1 MSRIESI
8 SATTIQTPPTN
19 NPTTIHTPTSTTI
32 HTPPTNNPSQ
42 GGGTPTGT
50 HIKTFRFEFSRDFID
65 ELSRFS
71 KVHQYDERRAYKE
84 AWQKWKSNEEIDALI
99 SFEIRRLEN
108 LGYKGDI
115 EDKMF
120 KSGRYYFRKKL
131 LKDTSANNNNYIGND
146 DNCDDEKE
154 ENTTAKTTAA
164 STAAST
170 TTTASI
176 TTASTT
182 ATHEKAKKE
191 TTQRRPYITMS
202 KSCIRMMDRHIEE
215 CSKKTGFK
223 PSTSYDS
230 FYHEKMTTTQMM
242 EEIENIVG
250 KYEKTLENNATA
262 TKMMTKAK
270 ISNNNDMLE
279 AIMQD
284 IMDKIKKTFKNR
296 YYRFV
301 NAEDK

>member
-1 MSRIESI
+1 
-8 SATTIQTPPTN
+8 
-19 NPTTIHTPTSTTI
+19 
-32 HTPPTNNPSQ
+32 
-42 GGGTPTGT
+42 
-50 HIKTFRFEFSRDFID
+50 
-65 ELSRFS
+65 
-71 KVHQYDERRAYKE
+71 
-84 AWQKWKSNEEIDALI
+84 
-99 SFEIRRLEN
+99 
-108 LGYKGDI
+108 
-115 EDKMF
+115 
-120 KSGRYYFRKKL
+120 

-146 DNCDDEKE
+146 DNCGDDEKE
-154 ENTTAKTTAA
+154 ENTTAKTT
-164 STAAST
+164 
-170 TTTASI
+170 TASI
-176 TTASTT
+176 TTASTTAASITT

-202 KSCIRMMDRHIEE
+202 KSCIRMMDHHIEE